1 MQASVTQ
8 AVYDPEEDALIVTLV
23 PGPVPSTST
32 SFTVHQLD
40 HDKSYALIRDG
51 QVLGEVNAQTG
62 LALPNTQ
69 WQADGSLL
77 ISTKLAESQS
87 FVLKAMAATL
97 AAR

>member
-1 MQASVTQ
+1 MEASVTQ
-8 AVYDPEEDALIVTLV
+8 AVYDGAKDALIISLA
-23 PGPVPSTST
+23 PGPVASKST

-40 HDKSYALIRDG
+40 PAKSYALVRDG

-69 WQADGSLL
+69 WQADGSLV
-77 ISTKLAESQS
+77 ISTALTEPQS
-87 FVLKAMAATL
+87 FVLKATAAML